1 MEKPMNTI
9 FRGRLK
15 DFLDSRNLYLYKS
28 IQYGIIDENELFEDF
43 SAEAL
48 IANFQSPIDIIR
60 LEEGINV
67 HYIFKFPI
75 NGDLSLIDYKPSE
88 SYVSLPDFIVRGN
101 EIWIRIE
108 ENDLETMKMMI
119 SGIIETLKIH
129 IEDINKDVL
138 AYNNDLRRQI
148 QKLINARNRRVG
160 KDDGKTQEL
169 FSHILFED

>member
-1 MEKPMNTI
+1 
-9 FRGRLK
+9 
-15 DFLDSRNLYLYKS
+15 
-28 IQYGIIDENELFEDF
+28 
-43 SAEAL
+43 
-48 IANFQSPIDIIR
+48 
-60 LEEGINV
+60 
-67 HYIFKFPI
+67 
-75 NGDLSLIDYKPSE
+75 
-88 SYVSLPDFIVRGN
+88 
-101 EIWIRIE
+101 
-108 ENDLETMKMMI
+108 MMI